1 MGPFPT
7 TSRQK
12 RFLLVVVDYF
22 TRWVEL
28 FPVHTTTSINI
39 AQILINEV
47 FTRYGMP
54 VYVLSDNGPQFI
66 SYLFRNFCETLGI
79 QQKFT
84 ANYHPQTNLTERIN
98 RTLKPMLAIFAES
111 QPRSWDKE
119 VSKLAFALR
128 TAVNET
134 TGETPAFLMF
144 GRDPKIPL
152 DLIVGEPTEGPP
164 TTTIESIQINEY
176 RNNLIHNLRCT
187 YDLVREHSEVKKI
200 SQKTKYDKHTSL
212 RQLNVGD
219 LVWVANVTPQ
229 IGGMSINRKLQP
241 KYQGPCRLIEQL
253 GPSTFMVQRIS
264 DGVNLGVT
272 NVDRMKRYF
281 EPMSNEQPSTSAS
294 DTSETEQESTESGQS
309 HTTQKQA
316 DRKRTSSRQRKLPVR
331 YSINSY

>member
-22 TRWVEL
+22 THWVEL

-84 ANYHPQTNLTERIN
+84 ANYHPQTNLTGRIN

-128 TAVNET
+128 TAVNEA

-187 YDLVREHSEVKKI
+187 YDLISEHFPQVFPYYDPLLNSKSRGLSELVRLCFGKPLDKSMQTSDWRKRPLKQAQLIYSVLDARVLVDIALLIENRTHSLQIPWSWSHFKGYIWTNKAFKKRVGM
-200 SQKTKYDKHTSL
+200 SQKL
-212 RQLNVGD
+212 
-219 LVWVANVTPQ
+219 
-229 IGGMSINRKLQP
+229 
-241 KYQGPCRLIEQL
+241 E
-253 GPSTFMVQRIS
+253 
-264 DGVNLGVT
+264 
-272 NVDRMKRYF
+272 
-281 EPMSNEQPSTSAS
+281 
-294 DTSETEQESTESGQS
+294 
-309 HTTQKQA
+309 
-316 DRKRTSSRQRKLPVR
+316 
-331 YSINSY
+331 NS